1 MSVNLSKGQKI
12 SLEKEAGGALGR
24 VTMGLGWDAIKSK
37 GFLGFGSKTEAV
49 DLDASCVL
57 FDEGHRPVDVI
68 FFRQLKSK
76 DGSVVHTGDNRTGA
90 GDGDDE
96 TVTIDLAKVP
106 ADVERIAICATIHEG
121 DARRQNFGMV
131 QKAFIRTVNAGSN
144 TEIARYDLSED
155 SSTESAMIFGEV
167 YRNNGD
173 WKFKAVGQ
181 GFKGGLGPLA
191 GSFGVGV

>member
-1 MSVNLSKGQKI
+1 MAISLQKGGNVNLSKEAPGLTKI
-12 SLEKEAGGALGR
+12 
-24 VTMGLGWDAIKSK
+24 VVGLGWDVRSTD
-37 GFLGFGSKTEAV
+37 GSPF
-49 DLDASCVL
+49 DLDGSAFL
-57 FDEGHRPVDVI
+57 LKVDGKVRNDSDFI
-68 FFRQLKSK
+68 FYNNLKSS
-76 DGSVVHTGDNRTGA
+76 DQSVAHSGDNRTGA

-96 TVTIDLAKVP
+96 TVTIDLTKVP

-131 QKAFIRTVNAGSN
+131 QKAFIRTVNGASN